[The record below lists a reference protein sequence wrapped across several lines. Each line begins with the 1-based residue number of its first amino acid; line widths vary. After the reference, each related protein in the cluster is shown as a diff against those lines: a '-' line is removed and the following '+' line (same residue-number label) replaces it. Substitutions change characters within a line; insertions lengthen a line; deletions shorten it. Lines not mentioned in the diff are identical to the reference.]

1 MSIEDTLENIKN
13 KALNDSAFRKKLLHC
28 KDAEEPISE
37 FCNVARSEGF
47 EVYEMDLIDI
57 GESFHAAMKRS
68 TNGGGE
74 NSPMLAYQ
82 DDFFELFLKEL
93 E

>member
-13 KALNDSAFRKKLLHC
+13 KALNDFGFRKRLLGC
-28 KDAEEPISE
+28 KDAEEPVSE

-47 EVYEMDLIDI
+47 EVYEMDMIDI